1 MAIVF
6 IESLNSAHGVID
18 MQAKTSGS
26 EMVCG
31 LMISPDFYTHM
42 SCLDE
47 LLL

>member
-6 IESLNSAHGVID
+6 IESLSSARGVID
-18 MQAKTSGS
+18 TQAKTSGS
-26 EMVCG
+26 EVVCG

-42 SCLDE
+42 SCLGE